1 MTTAHAKLDTARKAK
16 FDEFYTQYADIEQ
29 EISAYLEY
37 NPDTFRDKTVLL
49 PCDDPEYSEFTK
61 FFVQN
66 FHRFGLRKLMST
78 SYAPDSSTHTDKHQP
93 GLFDLALLQYVEKKP
108 VRNGK
113 IFTMT
118 RSKSDNSRI
127 DIDDLKWNYL
137 DGDGDFRSHEIKQL
151 RDESDVVVTNPPFS
165 LFRDF
170 FSWIVG
176 ADKKFLIM
184 GNLNAVCYS
193 VVFPFIKENKI
204 RLGATI
210 KNGDVIFKV
219 PADYIYR
226 DSYTGLKE
234 QNGEK
239 VCRFA
244 SVRWFTNLE
253 HGRDNPPLRL
263 MTMAD
268 NLEFSKHKKIKGKE
282 SYEVYQNYD
291 AIEVPFVD
299 SIPSDF
305 DGVMGVPI
313 TFIDKY
319 SAEQFEILGI
329 CENLDLYGL
338 KTKQY
343 SSAECKQAYL
353 DKYGRVGTENLNVSG
368 VLDRDG
374 VLVNTYERI
383 LIKHKKKHLDKYGKE
398 GTYDLNVSGVLDR
411 DGVLVNTYRRIL
423 IKHKKKNRPGVVNS
437 ARLAECSFVEWTGM
451 AL

>member
-1 MTTAHAKLDTARKAK
+1 M
-16 FDEFYTQYADIEQ
+16 
-29 EISAYLEY
+29 
-37 NPDTFRDKTVLL
+37 
-49 PCDDPEYSEFTK
+49 
-61 FFVQN
+61 
-66 FHRFGLRKLMST
+66 
-78 SYAPDSSTHTDKHQP
+78 
-93 GLFDLALLQYVEKKP
+93 
-108 VRNGK
+108 
-113 IFTMT
+113 
-118 RSKSDNSRI
+118 
-127 DIDDLKWNYL
+127 
-137 DGDGDFRSHEIKQL
+137 
-151 RDESDVVVTNPPFS
+151 
-165 LFRDF
+165 
-170 FSWIVG
+170 
-176 ADKKFLIM
+176 
-184 GNLNAVCYS
+184 
-193 VVFPFIKENKI
+193 
-204 RLGATI
+204 
-210 KNGDVIFKV
+210 
-219 PADYIYR
+219 
-226 DSYTGLKE
+226 
-234 QNGEK
+234 
-239 VCRFA
+239 CRFA

-305 DGVMGVPI
+305 DGLMGVPI

-398 GTYDLNVSGVLDR
+398 GTYDLNKGGVVDR
-411 DGVLVNTYRRIL
+411 DGVLVSTYQRIL
-423 IKHKKKNRPGVVNS
+423 IKHKKKNRPGIVNS
-437 ARLAECSFVEWTGM
+437 ARLAECSSV
-451 AL
+451 